1 MKGVHLLSVAD
12 AGRKPRASRCLG
24 LQWELCRSKEGC
36 RKGGRAESSLGA
48 PSFRSEVQR
57 EEATAGSGEEEKLLL
72 HPTVLL
78 TGP

>member
-1 MKGVHLLSVAD
+1 MKGVHLLSVVD
-12 AGRKPRASRCLG
+12 GGRKPRASHCLD
-24 LQWELCRSKEGC
+24 LQWELCRSKEGL
-36 RKGGRAESSLGA
+36 RKGGRAESSLWA

-57 EEATAGSGEEEKLLL
+57 EEATAGSGEEKLLL